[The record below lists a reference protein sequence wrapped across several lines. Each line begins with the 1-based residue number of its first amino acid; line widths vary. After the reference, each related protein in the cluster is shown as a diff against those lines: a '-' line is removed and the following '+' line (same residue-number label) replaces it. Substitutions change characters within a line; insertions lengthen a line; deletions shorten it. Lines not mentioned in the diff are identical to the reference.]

1 MKHRALGLT
10 LLETMIAVAIVAL
23 LASLAVPSFGSAAE
37 RSRLRFAAET
47 LASDLGEA
55 RFEAAR
61 RGQPLQLEVRPG
73 AGWCWAIA
81 TQPGCGCD
89 AHRACQLK
97 TERAADHGGIRL
109 VDAAPTQLEAD
120 GQAQATPR
128 PALFESTRGERLQ
141 VSLSP
146 LGRARI
152 CAPAAAV
159 PGYPAC

>member
-1 MKHRALGLT
+1 MKHRSLGLT

-23 LASLAVPSFGSAAE
+23 LASLAVPSFGGAAE

-47 LASDLGEA
+47 LAADLGEA

-61 RGQPLQLEVRPG
+61 RGQPLEFEVRPG

-81 TQPGCGCD
+81 TVPGCGCD
-89 AHRACQLK
+89 AARSCQLK

-109 VDAAPTQLEAD
+109 LDAAPTRLEAD
-120 GQAQATPR
+120 GQSQATPR